1 MGIIK
6 TKSNLRQDLFLL
18 DLDLDQVELEMPKP
32 TYMKLRQRLDA
43 ILMEMQGYQR
53 MNFFDALNSGKKDIV
68 LFDRSNTI
76 VNPTKTGGV
85 LWEFNGGSVSED
97 DPVWAK

>member
-6 TKSNLRQDLFLL
+6 TKNNLRQDLFLF
-18 DLDLDQVELEMPKP
+18 DLDLDQVALEMSSA
-32 TYMKLRQRLDA
+32 TYKKLRQRMNA
-43 ILMEMQGYQR
+43 ILMEMQGYQKLS
-53 MNFFDALNSGKKDIV
+53 FFDALNSGKKDII
-68 LFDRSNTI
+68 LLDRSSTI